1 MPPPERKAAG
11 GDVAQSAAPATYE
24 VTRSPESGG
33 PAAAEKAQTEART
46 QAQAQRPRAVFV
58 VHGMGEQIPFQTIE
72 LVAEGLR
79 RAGGDAGGKP
89 RVASVLL
96 DGERLSRAE
105 IELRDASG
113 EARQVHIY
121 EGYWAPLTE
130 GVVRL
135 RDVIGFLFRGA
146 TNGIWNAARKKGF
159 RRWIFEEYRSLVVPA
174 SALLALLAAL
184 GVVLGLLAL
193 NASIAVAAMAR
204 MPLNTPPP
212 WLRGGLFGDL
222 TTAAEL
228 VLGSLLVFALT
239 LLLSKALRRRPA
251 GSPFRRGA
259 GALSVFAGSIAIGAI
274 SLAGISLPL
283 LFWAHIR
290 CGPEVAGRELLPHL
304 LGTRFVRTYN
314 DVFELGMFFFVAG
327 ALAFVI
333 VTGAFKVLSGALREW
348 RAGGARAVFYAVG
361 LAGVVTLLAAFAG
374 EVRAA
379 IGLCREVASLSIVRR
394 GISWPLLFLLSAWV
408 RSLLVQ
414 YPGDVAAYVG
424 SHTLDRFA
432 DLRARIKETVGK
444 KARAVYAARDETG
457 GFLYSGCVLV
467 GHSLGSVIAY
477 DTLNRLILDDEAA
490 LAGAS
495 LDMVERTPLFLTLGS
510 PLDKTAFVFGI
521 QGKNTSEGREALA
534 ASVQPLICEY
544 RLRPR
549 RWVNLF
555 SPWDLVSGSL
565 DLYDSEG
572 GSDPRR
578 VENIPDPE
586 ATTLLAAHLEYWRN
600 PLMFEVLHRELVS

>member
-1 MPPPERKAAG
+1 
-11 GDVAQSAAPATYE
+11 
-24 VTRSPESGG
+24 
-33 PAAAEKAQTEART
+33 
-46 QAQAQRPRAVFV
+46 VFV

-79 RAGGDAGGKP
+79 RAGMVAGGKP

-96 DGERLSRAE
+96 DGERLARAE

-113 EARQVHIY
+113 APRAVHVY

-159 RRWIFEEYRSLVVPA
+159 RRWIFAEYRLVAVPA

-193 NASIAVAAMAR
+193 NASIAVTAMAR
-204 MPLNTPPP
+204 MPLNSPPP
-212 WLRGGLFGDL
+212 WLGDGLFGDL

-228 VLGSLLVFALT
+228 VIGVLVLFALT
-239 LLLSKALRRRPA
+239 LLLSKALRRASPA
-251 GSPFRRGA
+251 SFWRRGA
-259 GALSVFAGSIAIGAI
+259 GVLSVLAGSLAIGGI
-274 SLAGISLPL
+274 SLAGVSLPL
-283 LFWAHIR
+283 LFHAHIQ
-290 CGPEVAGRELLPHL
+290 CGPEVAGQELLPHL
-304 LGTRFVRTYN
+304 LGTRFVRTFGGL
-314 DVFELGMFFFVAG
+314 FELGTLFFVAG
-327 ALAFVI
+327 AAAFMILV
-333 VTGAFKVLSGALREW
+333 GAFKVVGGAVSEW
-348 RAGGARAVFYAVG
+348 RAGGRRAVFYAVG
-361 LAGVVTLLAAFAG
+361 LAGVVTLLVAFAG

-379 IGLCREVASLSIVRR
+379 VGLCREVASLSVVRR
-394 GISWPLLFLLSAWV
+394 GIAWPLLFLLSAWV

-432 DLRARIKETVGK
+432 DLRGRIKETVGK
-444 KARAVYAARDETG
+444 KARAVYAARGEDG
-457 GFLYSGCVLV
+457 RFLYAGCVLV

-490 LAGAS
+490 AKGAA
-495 LDMVERTPLFLTLGS
+495 LDAVARTPLFLTFGS
-510 PLDKTAFVFGI
+510 PLDKTAFIFGI

-534 ASVQPLICEY
+534 ASVQPMICEY

-549 RWVNLF
+549 RWVNVH

-565 DLYDSEG
+565 DLYDSAD
-572 GSDPRR
+572 SADPRR
-578 VENIPDPE
+578 VENVADRE
-586 ATTLLAAHLEYWRN
+586 ATTLLAAHLEYWHN
-600 PLMFEVLHRELVS
+600 PLIFEILHRELIA

>member
-1 MPPPERKAAG
+1 VPPPSREAPGRGTAEG
-11 GDVAQSAAPATYE
+11 GAPATYE
-24 VTRSPESGG
+24 VVRAGASEPGKPAPEEAAI
-33 PAAAEKAQTEART
+33 AAAAPSR
-46 QAQAQRPRAVFV
+46 RPYAVFV

-79 RAGGDAGGKP
+79 RAGGAGGGKP

-113 EARQVHIY
+113 APREIHVY

-146 TNGIWNAARKKGF
+146 TNGIWNAARKRGF
-159 RRWIFEEYRSLVVPA
+159 RRWLFDEYRAVAVPA

-193 NASIAVAAMAR
+193 NASIVVAAMAR
-204 MPLNTPPP
+204 LPLNSPPP
-212 WLRGGLFGDL
+212 WLGDGLFRDL

-228 VLGSLLVFALT
+228 VIASLVFFALT
-239 LLLSKALRRRPA
+239 LLLSKALRRIPPA
-251 GSPFRRGA
+251 SLWRRGA
-259 GALSVFAGSIAIGAI
+259 GALSVFAGALAIGAI

-283 LFWAHIR
+283 LFRAHIQ
-290 CGPEVAGRELLPHL
+290 CGPDVAGRELLPHL
-304 LGTRFVRTYN
+304 LGTRFVRTF
-314 DVFELGMFFFVAG
+314 DDLFELGTLFFIAG
-327 ALAFVI
+327 ALAFLI
-333 VTGAFKVLSGALREW
+333 IIGAFKVLAGAVREW
-348 RAGGARAVFYAVG
+348 RAGGRRAVFYAVG
-361 LAGVVTLLAAFAG
+361 LAGVATLVVAFAG

-379 IGLCREVASLSIVRR
+379 VGLCREVASLSLVKR
-394 GISWPLLFLLSAWV
+394 GISWPLLFVLSAWV

-432 DLRARIKETVGK
+432 DLRGRIKETVGK
-444 KARAVYAARDETG
+444 KAHAVYGARDATG
-457 GFLYSGCVLV
+457 GLLYAGCVLV

-477 DTLNRLILDDEAA
+477 DTLNRLILDDETAGADAA
-490 LAGAS
+490 LDAVG
-495 LDMVERTPLFLTLGS
+495 RTPLFLTLGS
-510 PLDKTAFVFGI
+510 PLDKTAFIFGI

-534 ASVQPLICEY
+534 ASVQPMICEY

-549 RWVNLF
+549 RWVNVHA
-555 SPWDLVSGSL
+555 PWDLVSGPL
-565 DLYDSEG
+565 DLYDSADTSE
-572 GSDPRR
+572 SKR
-578 VENIPDPE
+578 VENIVDRE

-600 PLMFEVLHRELVS
+600 PLMFEILHRELIA